1 MTSNTKP
8 QLNIQGREVVRSR
21 KEGAGDTSPERKN
34 VLEFISQKNKKPIY
48 PTSKKPKPTDTACMF
63 PTQAQY
69 LLPVGIKKPRQSV
82 VFLNSNSS

>member
-34 VLEFISQKNKKPIY
+34 VLEKEGAGDTSPERKNVLELISQKNKTQLNPPAEKLN
-48 PTSKKPKPTDTACMF
+48 PTAPLTCSRRKLST
-63 PTQAQY
+63 Y
-69 LLPVGIKKPRQSV
+69 
-82 VFLNSNSS
+82 FL